1 MSLNGWIGENEMSR
15 NVNDFEINKEF
26 NNKMQEA
33 AYLYA
38 KQKYEKE
45 DVSKSFTNELTG
57 SNKKRYR
64 NRLMRT
70 AAILILVILTGMSSV
85 IWVNDD
91 GVHGGKQVLSKC
103 ISIISP
109 LDMETEVDD
118 DGNVAQIIKISEE
131 SDIKE
136 LKKHIK
142 EVRGVEYIPDNYSF
156 ESLTVRKYADSTFL
170 EYMYTNPVDKSIILV
185 FFDYY
190 DYDPDVIVMGELFTS
205 ENTGQTMYVAELP
218 ETDEFIVTEI
228 TDTYDCVISGKGD
241 KDIGIRMIESI
252 HEY

>member
-1 MSLNGWIGENEMSR
+1 MSKH
-15 NVNDFEINKEF
+15 VNDREHIGFDVNKEF
-26 NNKMQEA
+26 SNKMQEA

-38 KQKYEKE
+38 KQKYENE
-45 DVSKSFTNELTG
+45 DVSKAFISELTG
-57 SNKKRYR
+57 NNKKRYR
-64 NRLMRT
+64 NHLMRT
-70 AAILILVILTGMSSV
+70 AAILTLVVLTGMSSV
-85 IWVNDD
+85 IWFNDD
-91 GVHGGKQVLSKC
+91 GAYGGKRVLSKC
-103 ISIISP
+103 ISIISL

-118 DGNVAQIIKISEE
+118 DGNVAQIIKISKE

-156 ESLTVRKYADSTFL
+156 ESLTVRKYSDSTFL

-190 DYDPDVIVMGELFTS
+190 DYDTDMMVMGELFTS
-205 ENTGQTMYVAELP
+205 EKTGQTMYVAELP

-241 KDIGIRMIESI
+241 KDIGIRMMESVKK
-252 HEY
+252 Y